1 MPSFNWSALA
11 DWIQIA
17 ASGGVVVGF
26 ALLIVYIAYTSLF
39 IEPEQTNEVYNP
51 ALETRRVYLGEITN
65 ERQSELLYFVEQKC
79 PACHGI
85 GMRGS
90 IGPALSKAN
99 LQHLSVNAVT
109 LTILY
114 GLPEKGMPAWEAQLS
129 EREAS
134 WIAELLKRGGKRL
147 STRYTPNESK

>member
-1 MPSFNWSALA
+1 MPNFNWSALG

-17 ASGGVVVGF
+17 ASIGGLAGF
-26 ALLIVYIAYTSLF
+26 ALVIAYIAYTRQS
-39 IEPEQTNEVYNP
+39 IEPEQTNQAFNA
-51 ALETRRVYLGEITN
+51 ALETRRVYLGENPTEVTN
-65 ERQSELLYFVEQKC
+65 ERQSELLDFVEQNC

-85 GMRGS
+85 RMRGS

-114 GLPEKGMPAWEAQLS
+114 GLTDKGMPAWEAQLT
-129 EREAS
+129 EGDAY
-134 WIAELLKRGGKRL
+134 WIAEFLKRGGIR
-147 STRYTPNESK
+147 